1 MKLKAAMFGCVF
13 AIATLCMCVPMVVS
27 SASAQSAQQ
36 TPIAYDTLGH
46 PIYGGLDCVSKTA
59 PAVCA
64 NDLTGSVVVAV
75 GATTV
80 VVNDSSV
87 ASGSHI
93 IVQEDS
99 SLGTNLGVTCN
110 TTPATAPPTI
120 SARVIGTSFTIT
132 TTAPTTNPR
141 CFSFHLFS

>member
-1 MKLKAAMFGCVF
+1 MKLKFAVFGLVFMFFAM
-13 AIATLCMCVPMVVS
+13 CMCVPMVML
-27 SASAQSAQQ
+27 SATAQSAQQ

-46 PIYGGLDCVSKTA
+46 PIYGGLDCVSKSA
-59 PAVCA
+59 PAICA
-64 NDLTGSVVVAV
+64 NDLTGAVVVAA

-80 VVNDSSV
+80 VVNDTSV

>member
-1 MKLKAAMFGCVF
+1 MKLKFAVFGL
-13 AIATLCMCVPMVVS
+13 IAVCALALAVS
-27 SASAQSAQQ
+27 FCGAQSTVQ
-36 TPIAYDTLGH
+36 TPIAYDMNGH
-46 PIYGGLDCVSKTA
+46 PIYGGADCVSKTA
-59 PAVCA
+59 PAVCS
-64 NDLTGSVVVAV
+64 NYLTGSVVVAA

-99 SLGTNLGVTCN
+99 SPGATLGVTCN
-110 TTPATAPPTI
+110 VTPATAPPTV

-132 TTAPTTNPR
+132 TTAPATNPR

>member
-1 MKLKAAMFGCVF
+1 MEGKMKLKFAMFGLTAVC
-13 AIATLCMCVPMVVS
+13 ALALAVS
-27 SASAQSAQQ
+27 FSGAQSVQQ
-36 TPIAYDTLGH
+36 TPIAYDQQGRAL
-46 PIYGGLDCVSKTA
+46 YGGADCVSKTA

-64 NDLTGSVVVAV
+64 NYLTGSVVVAA

-80 VVNDSSV
+80 VVNDTSV

-99 SLGTNLGVTCN
+99 SLSANLGVTCN
-110 TTPATAPPTI
+110 ATPATVPPTI
-120 SARVIGTSFTIT
+120 SARVVGTSFTIT
-132 TTAPTTNPR
+132 TTAPSTNPR

>member
-1 MKLKAAMFGCVF
+1 MKLKFAVFGLIC
-13 AIATLCMCVPMVVS
+13 ACALALAVS
-27 SASAQSAQQ
+27 FSGAQSAQQ
-36 TPIAYDTLGH
+36 TPFAYDTLGH

-64 NDLTGSVVVAV
+64 NDLTGSVVVAA

-80 VVNDSSV
+80 VVNDSAV

-99 SLGTNLGVTCN
+99 SLSTNLGVTCN
-110 TTPATAPPTI
+110 ATPATAPPTV

>member
-1 MKLKAAMFGCVF
+1 MKLKFAVFGLVC
-13 AIATLCMCVPMVVS
+13 ACALALAVS
-27 SASAQSAQQ
+27 FSSAQSAQQ

-64 NDLTGSVVVAV
+64 NDLTGSVVVAA

-80 VVNDSSV
+80 VVNDSAV

-132 TTAPTTNPR
+132 TPAPTTNPR

>member
-1 MKLKAAMFGCVF
+1 MKVKNAVLGLV
-13 AIATLCMCVPMVVS
+13 AICALALMIVS
-27 SASAQSAQQ
+27 LSGAQSAVQSPISYDQQ
-36 TPIAYDTLGH
+36 GH
-46 PIYGGLDCVSKTA
+46 ALFGGPDCVSKTA
-59 PAVCA
+59 PAVCSSY
-64 NDLTGSVVVAV
+64 LTGSVVVAAS
-75 GATTV
+75 ATTV
-80 VVNDSSV
+80 VVNDSAV

-99 SLGTNLGVTCN
+99 SLGTTLGVTCN

-120 SARVIGTSFTIT
+120 SARVVGTSFTIT